1 MTPVWI
7 DETVEAFGRQMGL
20 GHFALN
26 ERGAAGVIFENGV
39 SFRLERTDDALIASV
54 RMAAPASD
62 EAVRKVRTESHPEM
76 QAKDGGIVRAAC
88 LLCTGE
94 TVLALRIGEREI
106 SVVALEQ
113 AFDRLWERAL
123 ELGRAIG

>member
-54 RMAAPASD
+54 RMAAPGSD
-62 EAVRKVRTESHPEM
+62 EAVRKVLTEAHPEM

-88 LLCTGE
+88 LLRTGE
-94 TVLALRIGEREI
+94 TVLALRIEEREI
-106 SVVALEQ
+106 SVVSLEQ
-113 AFDRLWERAL
+113 AFNRLWERAL
-123 ELGRAIG
+123 ELGRAMA